1 MKIAED
7 HKFHGAALLQI
18 AEDPRFT
25 AINSIEIE
33 GQRSRSAYR
42 INDTTGIFMK
52 YASSPSRNLGEYA
65 FTFTDDHLEE
75 LEAIDSQMA
84 NTFIALV
91 CVKDR
96 EIACLPLPQLQKL
109 VARRLK
115 EKGEPEDQY
124 VVLVTA
130 PERKKLR
137 VYVNALGRRGTMLG
151 KELLINRQLFPA
163 ALFV

>member
-1 MKIAED
+1 MKVADD
-7 HKFHGAALLQI
+7 HMFHGAALLQI

-25 AINSIEIE
+25 AINSIDIA

-42 INDTTGIFMK
+42 INATTGIFMK
-52 YASSPSRNLGEYA
+52 YASKPSRHLGEYA
-65 FTFTDDHLEE
+65 FTFTEGHLQE
-75 LEAIDSQMA
+75 LGAIDSQMDQ
-84 NTFIALV
+84 TFIALV

-96 EIACLPLPQLQKL
+96 EIACLTLKQLQNM

-115 EKGEPEDQY
+115 AKGTPEDQY

-130 PERKKLR
+130 PEKKKLR
-137 VYVNALGRRGTMLG
+137 VYVNAPSKRGSILG
-151 KELLINRQLFPA
+151 KELLINRQLFPD